1 MSSIDQPRPT
11 AVDSSDMHGPP
22 RSPYRDLLGPTYD
35 LLAPSVRAAHEAP
48 LSAEGAMD
56 VVHGDRL
63 LTPLLIRIMKLPARG
78 TNLPVVLHVM
88 TEPVNQL
95 AQPTMVWRRQI
106 GTTVLDTRQFA
117 RDGRLVEQSGPGNVE
132 FALQAD
138 SHGSLHYSDV
148 ACRFMGVS
156 LPRFLAPRVR
166 ARVSANDSGW
176 HVEVNVQWRG
186 RLVCRYAGA
195 MRRVT
200 PL

>member
-1 MSSIDQPRPT
+1 
-11 AVDSSDMHGPP
+11 
-22 RSPYRDLLGPTYD
+22 
-35 LLAPSVRAAHEAP
+35 VRVAHDAP

-56 VVHGDRL
+56 VVHGDHL
-63 LTPLLIRIMKLPARG
+63 LTPLLIRMMKLPAKG

-88 TEPVNQL
+88 NEPRANDRVR
-95 AQPTMVWRRQI
+95 PTMVWQRQI
-106 GTTVLDTRQFA
+106 GATVLDTRQFA
-117 RDGRLVEQSGPGNVE
+117 RNERLVEQSGPGTIE

-138 SHGSLHYSDV
+138 AHGSLHYVDV
-148 ACRFMGVS
+148 ACRLMGVP

-166 ARVSANDSGW
+166 AQVSPNDSGW

-186 RLVCRYAGA
+186 RLVCQYAGA